1 MMRPRDPNGRPLTWF
16 WIAAGVSWGLLCVGV
31 RIFALRA
38 GHDMDSLLAER
49 HALLADVQELE
60 RKVAEAK
67 RYEMIEMRAY
77 ALGFRKPSPRQ
88 LVIAPPESEE
98 GLLARLLGGT
108 LGSAGDWEEAD
119 EGADSDEGVYRVR
132 PRDEVVVSL
141 PGGTEQ

>member
-1 MMRPRDPNGRPLTWF
+1 MMPLREPGGKPLCWM

-31 RIFALRA
+31 RLFALKA

-67 RYEMIEMRAY
+67 RYEVIEMRAY

-98 GLLARLLGGT
+98 GLLARLLGGA
-108 LGSAGDWEEAD
+108 LGRDAEWKEGAEAEEGD
-119 EGADSDEGVYRVR
+119 EGIYRVR
-132 PRDEVVVSL
+132 PRNEVVVNL
-141 PGGTEQ
+141 PGGTD